1 MRALVRELFKTI
13 ILSILVFMAMHI
25 SVQNYRVQGPSM
37 QPTLVQ
43 GEYVIVN
50 KLVYAFQPPQLGEV
64 VVFQF
69 PEDRSRD
76 LVKRVIGVPGD
87 TVSMKNGL
95 VILNNAVL
103 EEPYVTQGDSTT
115 MPPITLGAGEF
126 FVLGDNR
133 QASNDSRNWGA
144 VTFEDLIGRAWLK
157 FWPVDKLNILSTA
170 LFWD

>member
-1 MRALVRELFKTI
+1 MCIRDRL
-13 ILSILVFMAMHI
+13 
-25 SVQNYRVQGPSM
+25 QGAGSEYAA
-37 QPTLVQ
+37 QLVQ

-50 KLVYAFQPPQLGEV
+50 KLVYAFQPPKLGEV

-103 EEPYVTQGDSTT
+103 EEPYVTRGDSTT
-115 MPPITLGAGEF
+115 MPPITLGVSEF

-133 QASNDSRNWGA
+133 QSSNDSRNWGA
-144 VTFEDLIGRAWLK
+144 VTFEDLIGRAWVK
-157 FWPVDKLNILSTA
+157 FWPVDKLNILSTG

>member
-13 ILSILVFMAMHI
+13 ILSLLVFMAMHI

-50 KLVYAFQPPQLGEV
+50 KLVYAFQPPKLGEV

-103 EEPYVTQGDSTT
+103 EEPYVTRGDSTT
-115 MPPITLGAGEF
+115 MPPITLGVSEF

-133 QASNDSRNWGA
+133 QSSNDSRNWGA
-144 VTFEDLIGRAWLK
+144 VTLEDLIGRAWVR
-157 FWPVDKLNILSTA
+157 FWPVDKLNILSTG